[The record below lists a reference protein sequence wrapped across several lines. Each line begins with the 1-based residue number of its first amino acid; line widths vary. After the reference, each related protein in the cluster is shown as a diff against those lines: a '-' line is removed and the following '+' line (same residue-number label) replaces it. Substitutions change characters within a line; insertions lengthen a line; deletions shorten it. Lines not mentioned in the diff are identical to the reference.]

1 MNPSRVHI
9 TNPADGGF
17 FYWLFKYTLFSLFGI
32 ALLVLH
38 VLIGMYIYF
47 ARSVP
52 TVPDLATYAQRAPG
66 ITSIYAGDNT
76 LLAELASERREVVP
90 LERIPQ
96 TLLDA
101 VIATE
106 DRRFYEHRGLDV
118 RGLVRALRENL
129 RHGRISQGGSTI
141 TQQVAKSFLSP
152 ERSFT
157 RKIREAILARRLEA
171 RFSKREILALY
182 LNHIFLGHGS
192 FGVQAASRRYFDK
205 NVWEL
210 GLPELA
216 LLAGLAKAPSRYS
229 PIEHPLAAQARRDK
243 VLRNM
248 VEVGSIT
255 AAQGEALYGKSI
267 ALKPRRD
274 TSRDISPYFVDYVRR
289 DLLKQFG
296 PQAVYEG
303 GYRIE
308 TTVQPYL
315 DVLAADN
322 VDHATRQIDKRQG
335 YRGPEARLDPDAQ
348 RLFLARATVRYAGP
362 LLENTLYLGL
372 VTAVRS
378 GGATVQV
385 GPHTLDLPVLNMLW
399 ASRYS
404 AGDPTND
411 RFIRSATEALRPG
424 DVIWVKLAHR
434 THIAKFSEFNY
445 VPLTTKPLETGDA
458 VARAGG
464 KSADGAEGSAKLSSG
479 ALAQATP
486 APKPAV
492 VAEAAK
498 PVAASATSTGAD
510 PNRRSSAGGRSRG
523 SKSSTSRGGTRPT
536 AAATRGPRG
545 TGSRR
550 GTPGTGGTGGTAA
563 PNAGGR
569 ETAQAQAA
577 PRDSGPPVG
586 TRFVP
591 GTGVQVIIDGAGV
604 RMAAQPPAPGKR
616 VEVGEAVWVPEQVR
630 KPTTPQTLKEVV
642 LEQAPRPQGAIYSF
656 DLRSGYILS
665 MAGGSDY
672 DRSEFNR
679 AVQACRQP
687 GSAYKPVYYSLALD
701 RGYSYDTIWNDRV
714 RTEVDPVTGEE
725 WIPQNIDGTYGQTVN
740 LERALVWSKNPPA
753 LEIFKTLGKKDVA
766 AWARRLGFTTPI
778 HADDALALGASCVR
792 VDEISRAFALFA
804 TGGRPV
810 ETVGIKRVL
819 DRGGRIL
826 YDASAWDDPMLD
838 GASRLDRI
846 VATAGRSRRA
856 VIAPRTAYLMDTLLR
871 RVVSQGHSKPIRD
884 AKIIAAGKTGTSSR
898 TSDVWFVGHTSRWM
912 TTAWVGDDTYER
924 QLGYTDASFTI
935 SVPMWTR
942 YVYAANR
949 EAPLAELPLDKP
961 ANVKPNDRGGPL
973 LPGFPLPPL
982 SALGSD
988 ARMRELPEHLR
999 HLRVVPAAGDAASHP
1014 PTQSGGGA
1022 GVLKAGAAEPLHA
1035 AAPVKPA
1042 APSSSGSAVRP
1053 STATASTG
1061 TAGPRPGQP
1070 ASHVGSSPSRP
1081 IAPGKGP
1088 RPSRPG
1094 PRKPGPATPDPVV
1107 F

>member
-1 MNPSRVHI
+1 MTPCRVQI

-17 FYWLFKYTLFSLFGI
+17 FYWLFKYTLFSLLGI
-32 ALLVLH
+32 VLLVGHALLGV
-38 VLIGMYIYF
+38 YIYF

-52 TVPDLATYAQRAPG
+52 TLPDLATYAQRAPG

-96 TLLDA
+96 QLLDA

-118 RGLVRALRENL
+118 RGLVRALRENV

-141 TQQVAKSFLSP
+141 TQQVAKAFLSP

-157 RKIREAILARRLEA
+157 RKLREAILARRLEA

-210 GLPELA
+210 GLPELS
-216 LLAGLAKAPSRYS
+216 LLAGLAKAPTRYS
-229 PIEHPLAAQARRDK
+229 PIDHPLTAQARRDK

-248 VEVGSIT
+248 VECGMVP
-255 AAQGEALYGKSI
+255 AAQAEALYGQPI

-274 TSRDISPYFVDYVRR
+274 TSRDISPYFVDHVRR
-289 DLLKQFG
+289 ELIKQFG

-308 TTVQPYL
+308 TTVLPHL
-315 DVLAADN
+315 DVLAAEN
-322 VDHATRQIDKRQG
+322 VNHATRQIDKRQG

-348 RLFLARATVRYAGP
+348 KLFLARANLRYAGP
-362 LLENTLYLGL
+362 LAEETLYLAL

-385 GPHTLDLPVLNMLW
+385 GPHTLELPLLNMLW
-399 ASRYS
+399 AARYNP
-404 AGDPTND
+404 GDPTND

-424 DVIWVKLAHR
+424 DVIWVKLAQR
-434 THIAKFSEFNY
+434 SHIPRFSEFNY
-445 VPLTTKPLETGDA
+445 VPLVTKPLEPIAQAAKSGEGAADGSGKLGSQAAMGSPA
-458 VARAGG
+458 VAAA
-464 KSADGAEGSAKLSSG
+464 S
-479 ALAQATP
+479 P
-486 APKPAV
+486 PKPAP
-492 VAEAAK
+492 APAAAPSK
-498 PVAASATSTGAD
+498 PTAVAAAEPGKRPTS
-510 PNRRSSAGGRSRG
+510 R
-523 SKSSTSRGGTRPT
+523 STSRRRGGSTGSPSQPRSGGST
-536 AAATRGPRG
+536 VARGPRG
-545 TGSRR
+545 GGNRR
-550 GTPGTGGTGGTAA
+550 PPGGPGTPTGPEGAT
-563 PNAGGR
+563 PQV
-569 ETAQAQAA
+569 AQ
-577 PRDSGPPVG
+577 RDAGPPSG

-591 GTGVQVIIDGAGV
+591 GTGVQVIIDGNGV
-604 RMAAQPPAPGKR
+604 RLAAQPPAPGKR
-616 VEVGEAVWVPEQVR
+616 VEVGEAVWIPEQTR
-630 KPTTPQTLKEVV
+630 KPASPAALKEVV

-656 DLRSGYILS
+656 DLHTGYVLS
-665 MAGGSDY
+665 MAGGNDY

-701 RGYSYDTIWNDRV
+701 RGYSYDTLWNDRV
-714 RTEVDPVTGEE
+714 RTEIDPVTGEE

-753 LEIFKTLGKKDVA
+753 LEIFKTMGKKDVA
-766 AWARRLGFTTPI
+766 SWARRLGFTTPI

-792 VDEISRAFALFA
+792 IDEISRAFALFA
-804 TGGRPV
+804 TGGRPTDNISV
-810 ETVGIKRVL
+810 KRVI
-819 DRGGRIL
+819 DRGGRVL
-826 YDASAWDDPMLD
+826 YDASAWDDPLLD
-838 GASRLDRI
+838 GPSRIDRL
-846 VATAGRSRRA
+846 VATAGRVRRP

-871 RVVSQGHSKPIRD
+871 RVVTQGHSRPIRD
-884 AKIIAAGKTGTSSR
+884 AKLIAAGKTGTSSR

-942 YVYAANR
+942 YMYAANR
-949 EAPLAELPLDKP
+949 EAPLVELPQDKP
-961 ANVKPNDRGGPL
+961 ASVKPNDRGGPL

-982 SALGSD
+982 AALGSE

-999 HLRVVPAAGDAASHP
+999 HLRIVPAPGGDGAPAAAPAGV
-1014 PTQSGGGA
+1014 GA
-1022 GVLKAGAAEPLHA
+1022 GVLKGASLGGSPGLGPARAQAATTTTAGAA
-1035 AAPVKPA
+1035 
-1042 APSSSGSAVRP
+1042 RP
-1053 STATASTG
+1053 TAQVTH
-1061 TAGPRPGQP
+1061 PGQP
-1070 ASHVGSSPSRP
+1070 GRPAGSTG
-1081 IAPGKGP
+1081 GKGP
-1088 RPSRPG
+1088 RAVRPTA
-1094 PRKPGPATPDPVV
+1094 RKPGSAPPAPPAPVV

>member
-17 FYWLFKYTLFSLFGI
+17 FYWLFKYTLFSIFGI
-32 ALLVLH
+32 ALLAVH
-38 VLIGMYIYF
+38 ALIGLYIYF

-66 ITSIYAGDNT
+66 ITSVYAGDNT

-90 LERIPQ
+90 LDRIPQ
-96 TLLDA
+96 TLIDA

-106 DRRFYEHRGLDV
+106 DRRFYEHRGLDL

-205 NVWEL
+205 NVSEL
-210 GLPELA
+210 GLAELA
-216 LLAGLAKAPSRYS
+216 LLAGLGKAPTRYS

-248 VEVGSIT
+248 VEVGAIS
-255 AAQGEALYGKSI
+255 AAQAEAIYGSRI

-289 DLLKQFG
+289 ELLKQFG

-308 TTVQPYL
+308 TTVLPQL

-348 RLFLARATVRYAGP
+348 KLFLARASVRYAAP
-362 LLENTLYLGL
+362 LQENTLYLGL

-385 GPHTLDLPVLNMLW
+385 GPHTLDLPILNMLW
-399 ASRYS
+399 ASRYT

-411 RFIRSATEALRPG
+411 RFIRSAAEALRPG

-434 THIAKFSEFNY
+434 SYIAKFSEFNY

-458 VARAGG
+458 LARAAG
-464 KSADGAEGSAKLSSG
+464 KPAETGDSSGKLTSG
-479 ALAQATP
+479 ALAQAAP
-486 APKPAV
+486 APKPPA

-498 PVAASATSTGAD
+498 PASPPAAAASSDPSRRPAAGPRTRPGKWGSRGTTPRSVATASRGT
-510 PNRRSSAGGRSRG
+510 RSGGRR
-523 SKSSTSRGGTRPT
+523 T
-536 AAATRGPRG
+536 G
-545 TGSRR
+545 TGSA
-550 GTPGTGGTGGTAA
+550 TAPAGTGAHDGS
-563 PNAGGR
+563 P
-569 ETAQAQAA
+569 AQVAQ
-577 PRDSGPPVG
+577 RDSGPPTG
-586 TRFVP
+586 MRFVP

-604 RMAAQPPAPGKR
+604 RLAAQPPAPGKR
-616 VEVGEAVWVPEQVR
+616 IEVGEAVWIPEQVR
-630 KPTTPQTLKEVV
+630 KPTPQAQKEAV

-656 DLRSGYILS
+656 DLHTGYILS

-792 VDEISRAFALFA
+792 IDEISRAFALFA

-810 ETVGIKRVL
+810 ESVGIKRVF
-819 DRGGRIL
+819 DRSGRVL
-826 YDASAWDDPMLD
+826 YDASAWDDPLLD
-838 GASRLDRI
+838 GPSRLDRM
-846 VATAGRSRRA
+846 VATAGRARRP

-884 AKIIAAGKTGTSSR
+884 AKLIAAGKTGTSSR

-912 TTAWVGDDTYER
+912 TTAWLGDDTYER

-942 YVYAANR
+942 YMYAANH
-949 EAPLAELPLDKP
+949 EAPLAELPVDKP
-961 ANVKPNDRGGPL
+961 ATVKPNDRGGPL

-982 SALGSD
+982 AAMGSE

-999 HLRVVPAAGDAASHP
+999 HLRVVPAAGDTTGPTLGQAASGA
-1014 PTQSGGGA
+1014 SALKGGSS
-1022 GVLKAGAAEPLHA
+1022 EPLRA
-1035 AAPVKPA
+1035 AAVAKPGTA
-1042 APSSSGSAVRP
+1042 AQGGSAVRGQTGP
-1053 STATASTG
+1053 VTATSPGPRPPISTPHP
-1061 TAGPRPGQP
+1061 AGPRP
-1070 ASHVGSSPSRP
+1070 V
-1081 IAPGKGP
+1081 PGKGP
-1088 RPSRPG
+1088 RPVRPG
-1094 PRKPGPATPDPVV
+1094 ARKPGPPAPPPPVV

>member
-17 FYWLFKYTLFSLFGI
+17 FYWLFKYTLFSIAGI
-32 ALLVLH
+32 ALLFVH
-38 VLIGMYIYF
+38 VLVGLYIYF

-66 ITSIYAGDNT
+66 ITSVHAGDNT

-90 LERIPQ
+90 LDRIPQ
-96 TLLDA
+96 TLIDA

-192 FGVQAASRRYFDK
+192 FGVQAAAKRYFDK

-216 LLAGLAKAPSRYS
+216 LLAGLGKAPTRYS
-229 PIEHPLAAQARRDK
+229 PIEHPLMAQARRDK

-248 VEVGSIT
+248 VEVGLIQ
-255 AAQGEALYGKSI
+255 AAQAEALYGTRI

-308 TTVQPYL
+308 TTVLPHL

-348 RLFLARATVRYAGP
+348 KLFLARATARYAGP
-362 LLENTLYLGL
+362 LQENTLYLGL

-385 GPHTLDLPVLNMLW
+385 GQHMLELPVLNMLW
-399 ASRYS
+399 ASRYT

-424 DVIWVKLAHR
+424 DVIWVKLSHR
-434 THIAKFSEFNY
+434 SHIAKFSEFNY

-464 KSADGAEGSAKLSSG
+464 KPSEGSEVRGKFTSG
-479 ALAQATP
+479 TM
-486 APKPAV
+486 
-492 VAEAAK
+492 
-498 PVAASATSTGAD
+498 
-510 PNRRSSAGGRSRG
+510 
-523 SKSSTSRGGTRPT
+523 
-536 AAATRGPRG
+536 
-545 TGSRR
+545 
-550 GTPGTGGTGGTAA
+550 
-563 PNAGGR
+563 
-569 ETAQAQAA
+569 AQAA
-577 PRDSGPPVG
+577 PTSKPPVVVAAAKPASPAPAAASVADPSRRSASPSRTRGSKGMGSRTGSRGTPTASRGTRGSSRRNPASGSPTPATAPAQDSSAQQMAQRDSGPPAG
-586 TRFVP
+586 MRFVP
-591 GTGVQVIIDGAGV
+591 GTGVQVIIDGGGV
-604 RMAAQPPAPGKR
+604 RLAAQPPAPGKR
-616 VEVGEAVWVPEQVR
+616 IEVGEAVWIPEQVR
-630 KPTTPQTLKEVV
+630 KPLPQQLKEVV

-656 DLRSGYILS
+656 DLHTGYILS

-701 RGYSYDTIWNDRV
+701 RGYSYDTLWNDRV

-792 VDEISRAFALFA
+792 IDEISRAFALFA

-810 ETVGIKRVL
+810 ESVSIKRVF
-819 DRGGRIL
+819 DRSGRVL
-826 YDASAWDDPMLD
+826 YDASAWDDPLLD
-838 GASRLDRI
+838 GPSRLDRL
-846 VATAGRSRRA
+846 VATAGRMRRP

-884 AKIIAAGKTGTSSR
+884 AKLIAAGKTGTSSR

-942 YVYAANR
+942 YMYAANR
-949 EAPLAELPLDKP
+949 EAALAEVPVEKP
-961 ANVKPNDRGGPL
+961 AAVKPNDRGGPL

-982 SALGSD
+982 SALGSE

-999 HLRVVPAAGDAASHP
+999 HLRVVPTVGDAVGPTLGQAGSGASVLKSGSAEPLRASAASH
-1014 PTQSGGGA
+1014 A
-1022 GVLKAGAAEPLHA
+1022 GSSSATAGTPRTSTGPATAGSAGLRPSVA
-1035 AAPVKPA
+1035 AASPATPGARPVGNK
-1042 APSSSGSAVRP
+1042 
-1053 STATASTG
+1053 
-1061 TAGPRPGQP
+1061 GPRPG
-1070 ASHVGSSPSRP
+1070 
-1081 IAPGKGP
+1081 
-1088 RPSRPG
+1088 RPG
-1094 PRKPGPATPDPVV
+1094 ARKSGPATAPPPVV